1 MTPCVPTGAR
11 LDQPFAASPPVA
23 ACARTRQIWEV
34 SATPFTPVS
43 PPVPARTSSVV
54 TPTLGVGYVAM
65 PIEVAVPEPV
75 EGAGLLLTA
84 IELFS
89 NVQAVMTSA

>member
-1 MTPCVPTGAR
+1 MTPCVPIGAR
-11 LDQPFAASPPVA
+11 LDQPFAAPPPVP
-23 ACARTRQIWEV
+23 ACARTRQIRER
-34 SATPFTPVS
+34 SAEPFTPVS
-43 PPVPARTSSVV
+43 PVEPARTSSVV
-54 TPTLGVGYVAM
+54 TPILGVANVAM

-84 IELFS
+84 IALFS